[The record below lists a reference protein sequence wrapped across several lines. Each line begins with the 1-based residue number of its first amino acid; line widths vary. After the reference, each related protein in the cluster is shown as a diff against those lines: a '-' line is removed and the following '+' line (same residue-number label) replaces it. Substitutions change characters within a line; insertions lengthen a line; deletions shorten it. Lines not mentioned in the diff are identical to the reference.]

1 MAIVK
6 YKNSVDERT
15 EGYLFPFFIR
25 PAVIRGWDKRRRKG
39 RRWWSEKGGTGVV

>member
-25 PAVIRGWDKRRRKG
+25 PAVIRAETRLPEREE
-39 RRWWSEKGGTGVV
+39 EKEEEEEEVV